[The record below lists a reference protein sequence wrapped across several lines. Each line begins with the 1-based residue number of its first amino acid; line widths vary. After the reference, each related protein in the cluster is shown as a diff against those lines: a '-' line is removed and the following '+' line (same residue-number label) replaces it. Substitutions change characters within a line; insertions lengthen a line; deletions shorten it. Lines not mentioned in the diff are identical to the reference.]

1 VSKRVPRAALAFAT
15 ALLLHDPLITL
26 SGSALPAH
34 ALLGLGL
41 LWFSATLVI
50 SALRTGRMQW
60 SGGMTTLTALLPMVS
75 LGLIYCLIDQ
85 GDLDV
90 RIQFLA
96 TFVLAP
102 LIWCALSQL
111 SATEAGRRAVGR
123 LLLIYVATEFSLML
137 LQISYFLIG
146 AGIAPGETYES
157 MIPGSQFNGNN
168 LACIIVTLSVFY
180 NAVSADWPRW
190 QRRAFNIIVV
200 LILII
205 TFSRLAVALYVVDRV
220 RTLRVRNIRIVLL
233 SVVALITAGM
243 LLSQIDSTGNETI
256 DASLYKAKSLATI
269 AEVGFEADSST
280 SSRSE
285 SYINFFDKLGSLGFG
300 SAQILNYSRFTSD
313 AVFADETLYIDPHSM
328 LIEFG
333 YWMGWPGLIV
343 LGLFLGLAYWRR
355 RQGGWVQRGFIF
367 TAVLLASSIPSS
379 AIPLPNLWVGMLLLG
394 MVSSYRPRPSR
405 VRSEEVMS

>member
-1 VSKRVPRAALAFAT
+1 MTKRTPRAALAFA
-15 ALLLHDPLITL
+15 AVLLLHDPLITL

-34 ALLGLGL
+34 ALLGVGL
-41 LWFSATLVI
+41 LWFLAALVMSAV
-50 SALRTGRMQW
+50 RKGRMQW
-60 SGGMTTLTALLPMVS
+60 SGGLATLAALLPMVS

-85 GDLDV
+85 GDFDV

-111 SATEAGRRAVGR
+111 SVTDAGRRAVGR
-123 LLLIYVATEFSLML
+123 LLLLYVTTEFSLML

-146 AGIAPGETYES
+146 AGIAPGDTYES

-168 LACIIVTLSVFY
+168 LACIVVTLSIFY

-190 QRRAFNIIVV
+190 QRWTFNIIVA

-205 TFSRLAVALYVVDRV
+205 TFSRLAVVLYVIDRA
-220 RTLRVRNIRIVLL
+220 RALRVRNIRIVLL
-233 SVVALITAGM
+233 SAVALIVAGV
-243 LLSQIDSTGNETI
+243 LVSQIDSTGNETI

-343 LGLFLGLAYWRR
+343 LGLFLVLAYGRR
-355 RQGGWVQRGFIF
+355 SQGNWMQRGFIF

-394 MVSSYRPRPSR
+394 MVAAYRPRQYL
-405 VRSEEVMS
+405 VRSAGVAS